1 MRFELIKNKFLII
14 LFLFPLTYIIGIA
27 IVESFILLFLLL
39 LGVNY
44 KSISLPD
51 RKILLFFLLFSL
63 LLGANAFLQITD
75 NLKYSSIFHFRYVLF
90 SIAVFYFFEKYFNT
104 KLDKKVSIYIT
115 SLENLGLIDEDNI
128 NLETGEKSMKLT
140 ISDLGGED
148 YILEIPNLNS
158 EIRKG
163 KTKLI
168 KAKNKLIVSLFKSEE
183 FSWYDLRKE

>member
-1 MRFELIKNKFLII
+1 MTSNIYIYFLYILILGAPRLLTRTESKKEDGSNKRIKN
-14 LFLFPLTYIIGIA
+14 
-27 IVESFILLFLLL
+27 
-39 LGVNY
+39 N
-44 KSISLPD
+44 
-51 RKILLFFLLFSL
+51 
-63 LLGANAFLQITD
+63 ITD
-75 NLKYSSIFHFRYVLF
+75 Y
-90 SIAVFYFFEKYFNT
+90 AWADG
-104 KLDKKVSIYIT
+104 DKKVSIYIT

>member
-1 MRFELIKNKFLII
+1 MYILGAPRLLTRTESKKEDGGNKRIKNNI
-14 LFLFPLTYIIGIA
+14 
-27 IVESFILLFLLL
+27 
-39 LGVNY
+39 
-44 KSISLPD
+44 PD
-51 RKILLFFLLFSL
+51 YAWAD
-63 LLGANAFLQITD
+63 G
-75 NLKYSSIFHFRYVLF
+75 
-90 SIAVFYFFEKYFNT
+90 
-104 KLDKKVSIYIT
+104 DKKVSIYIT